1 MVKRQRARRELSQPS
16 IIKQDS
22 YSPEFLSLSIA
33 TVAASPLLSTHQ
45 SCQSHC
51 ERMLQFLDCLKCSFS
66 AADAG
71 ILLRVSGRRSVVLK
85 PHHTYFQKTVR
96 QRLHGFEAFFY
107 VVWARLAKCKLST
120 EFLQLFKRHIQLR
133 LSGKPSLVNI
143 CECSKDKCVKLRIIS
158 CAPGSF
164 LRKD

>member
-71 ILLRVSGRRSVVLK
+71 IIVESERETLRSLEAPSHIFPEDRPSEIAWLRGILLRCLGQACVVQTFYRISATLQEAHPAAPQWETVSGQYLRM
-85 PHHTYFQKTVR
+85 
-96 QRLHGFEAFFY
+96 
-107 VVWARLAKCKLST
+107 
-120 EFLQLFKRHIQLR
+120 LQ
-133 LSGKPSLVNI
+133 G
-143 CECSKDKCVKLRIIS
+143 
-158 CAPGSF
+158 
-164 LRKD
+164 